1 MTEKKNGALIAE
13 NEKSMKKLYIFV
25 EGNDDELYFNTI
37 VVPLLIDKYADI
49 EIIQYAQMKKE
60 KVELFILSI
69 NTLKF
74 DYLLIADIDFHNS
87 VRQKKK
93 FLELRFS
100 NLDSDLI
107 YIVVK
112 EIESWYYAGIKDEQS
127 RELGVKPMKN
137 TNELVKEEFNL
148 LYHRKFK
155 SRIDFM
161 LELLKEY
168 SIKTAMNKNESFNF
182 FAENVLFSE

>member
-1 MTEKKNGALIAE
+1 
-13 NEKSMKKLYIFV
+13 MKKLYIFV
-25 EGNDDELYFNTI
+25 EGNDDELFFKTI
-37 VVPLLIDKYADI
+37 IVPLLIDKYSDI

-74 DYLLIADIDFHNS
+74 DYLLIADIDFHRS
-87 VRQKKK
+87 VNQKKK
-93 FLELRFS
+93 YLEMRYS
-100 NLDSDLI
+100 NVNPELI
-107 YIVVK
+107 YIVIK
-112 EIESWYYAGIKDEQS
+112 EIESWYYAGINDEQS
-127 RELGVKPMKN
+127 RQFHIKPMKN
-137 TNELVKEEFNL
+137 TNELFKEEFNL

-168 SIKTAMNKNESFNF
+168 SIKTAIQKNDSFDF
-182 FAENVLFSE
+182 FARNILFD

>member
-1 MTEKKNGALIAE
+1 
-13 NEKSMKKLYIFV
+13 MKKLYIFV
-25 EGNDDELYFNTI
+25 EGNDDELFFKTI
-37 VVPLLIDKYADI
+37 VIPLLHDRYSDV

-74 DYLLIADIDFHNS
+74 DYLLFADIDFHKS
-87 VRQKKK
+87 IKQKKK

-100 NLDSDLI
+100 NLNTEMI
-107 YIVVK
+107 YIVIR
-112 EIESWYYAGIKDEQS
+112 EIESWYFAGIKDEQC
-127 RELGVKPMKN
+127 REFGIKPLKT

-161 LELLKEY
+161 LELLKDF
-168 SIKTAMNKNESFNF
+168 SIKTAIQKNDSFGYFANNILFES
-182 FAENVLFSE
+182 